1 MNEDAP
7 TMSTA
12 TAGGAG
18 FSHKDASTGPN
29 APIDP
34 IMNFKK
40 KVQKRKKMKEDN
52 EIDRPIVVDR
62 QVPGG
67 RSRLF
72 QYRVKIPKGGID
84 TIIYANNPAELRQ
97 KLRLLVNYRYRGD
110 ISIERIM
117 PGEAGKFFMD
127 KRHKHMKNVN
137 ESADDKSAQQAI
149 VQQKTALEKKKVLM
163 KKQALQKQLQSKVQD
178 MKKKARVGGNKGEA
192 DS

>member
-18 FSHKDASTGPN
+18 FSHKAAATGPN
-29 APIDP
+29 AGIDP
-34 IMNFKK
+34 ILNFKK

-52 EIDRPIVVDR
+52 EIDRPITVDR

-72 QYRVKIPKGGID
+72 QYRVKIPKGDID

-117 PGEAGKFFMD
+117 PGEAGKFFMN
-127 KRHKHMKNVN
+127 KRSKHMKNVN
-137 ESADDKSAQQAI
+137 ESDDQKQQQAI
-149 VQQKTALEKKKVLM
+149 VQQKTALEKKKVM
-163 KKQALQKQLQSKVQD
+163 IKKMALQKQLQSKVQD
-178 MKKKARVGGNKGEA
+178 MKKKARVGGVKGEA

>member
-18 FSHKDASTGPN
+18 FSHKAAATGPN
-29 APIDP
+29 AGIDP

-52 EIDRPIVVDR
+52 EIDRPVTVDR
-62 QVPGG
+62 QVPCG

-72 QYRVKIPKGGID
+72 QYRVKIPKGNID

-127 KRHKHMKNVN
+127 KRSKHMKNVN
-137 ESADDKSAQQAI
+137 ESDDKKQQQQI
-149 VQQKTALEKKKVLM
+149 VQQKTALEKKKVM
-163 KKQALQKQLQSKVQD
+163 IKKMALQKQLQSKVQSL
-178 MKKKARVGGNKGEA
+178 KKKARVGGVKGDA
-192 DS
+192 DT

>member
-18 FSHKDASTGPN
+18 FSHKAAATGPN
-29 APIDP
+29 AGIDP
-34 IMNFKK
+34 ILNFKK

-52 EIDRPIVVDR
+52 EIDRPITVDR
-62 QVPGG
+62 QVPCG

-72 QYRVKIPKGGID
+72 QYRVKIPKGDID

-117 PGEAGKFFMD
+117 PGEAGKFFMN
-127 KRHKHMKNVN
+127 KRSKHMKNVN
-137 ESADDKSAQQAI
+137 ESDDKAAQQAI

-178 MKKKARVGGNKGEA
+178 LKKKARVGGAKGEA

>member
-18 FSHKDASTGPN
+18 FSHKAAATGPN
-29 APIDP
+29 AGIDP

-52 EIDRPIVVDR
+52 EIDRPITIDR
-62 QVPGG
+62 QVPCG

-72 QYRVKIPKGGID
+72 QYRVKIPKGDID

-117 PGEAGKFFMD
+117 PGEAGKFFMN
-127 KRHKHMKNVN
+127 KRSKHMKNVN
-137 ESADDKSAQQAI
+137 ESDDKKQQQAI
-149 VQQKTALEKKKVLM
+149 VQQKTALEKKKVM
-163 KKQALQKQLQSKVQD
+163 IKKMALQKQLQSKVQD
-178 MKKKARVGGNKGEA
+178 MKKKARVGGVKGEA
-192 DS
+192 DT

>member
-1 MNEDAP
+1 MNEAAP

-18 FSHKDASTGPN
+18 FSHKAAATGPN
-29 APIDP
+29 AGIDP
-34 IMNFKK
+34 ILNFKK

-52 EIDRPIVVDR
+52 EIDRPITVDR
-62 QVPGG
+62 QVPCG

-72 QYRVKIPKGGID
+72 QYRVKIPKGDID

-127 KRHKHMKNVN
+127 KRSKHMKNVN
-137 ESADDKSAQQAI
+137 ESDDKAAQQAI

>member
-1 MNEDAP
+1 MNEEMM
-7 TMSTA
+7 TTG

-18 FSHKDASTGPN
+18 FSGKAAATGPN
-29 APIDP
+29 AGIDP

-40 KVQKRKKMKEDN
+40 KVLKRKKKMKEDN

-110 ISIERIM
+110 ISVERIM

-127 KRHKHMKNVN
+127 KRSKHMKNVN
-137 ESADDKSAQQAI
+137 ESDDKKQQQQI
-149 VQQKTALEKKKVLM
+149 VQQKTALEKKKVM
-163 KKQALQKQLQSKVQD
+163 IKKMALQKQLQSKVQD
-178 MKKKARVGGNKGEA
+178 MKKKARVGGVKGEA
-192 DS
+192 DT

>member
-18 FSHKDASTGPN
+18 FSHKAAATGPN
-29 APIDP
+29 AGIDP

-52 EIDRPIVVDR
+52 EIDRPITIDR
-62 QVPGG
+62 QVPCG

-72 QYRVKIPKGGID
+72 QYRVKIPKGDID

-110 ISIERIM
+110 ISVERIM
-117 PGEAGKFFMD
+117 PGEAGKFFMN
-127 KRHKHMKNVN
+127 KRSKHMKNVN
-137 ESADDKSAQQAI
+137 ESDEQKQQQAI
-149 VQQKTALEKKKVLM
+149 VQQKTALEKKKVM
-163 KKQALQKQLQSKVQD
+163 IKKMALQKQLQSKVQD
-178 MKKKARVGGNKGEA
+178 MKKKARVGGVKGEA

>member
-1 MNEDAP
+1 MNEEMM
-7 TMSTA
+7 TTG

-18 FSHKDASTGPN
+18 FSGKAAATGPN
-29 APIDP
+29 AGIDP

-40 KVQKRKKMKEDN
+40 KVLKRKKKMKEDN

-62 QVPGG
+62 QVPCG

-110 ISIERIM
+110 ISVERIM

-127 KRHKHMKNVN
+127 KRSKHMKNVN
-137 ESADDKSAQQAI
+137 ESDDKKQQQQI
-149 VQQKTALEKKKVLM
+149 VQQKTALEKKKVM
-163 KKQALQKQLQSKVQD
+163 IKKMALQKQLQSKVQD
-178 MKKKARVGGNKGEA
+178 MKKKARVGGVKGEA
-192 DS
+192 DT

>member
-18 FSHKDASTGPN
+18 FSHKAAATGPN
-29 APIDP
+29 AGIDP

-52 EIDRPIVVDR
+52 EIDRPITVDR

-72 QYRVKIPKGGID
+72 QYRVKIPKGDID

-117 PGEAGKFFMD
+117 PGEAGKFFMN
-127 KRHKHMKNVN
+127 KRSKHMKNVN
-137 ESADDKSAQQAI
+137 ESDDQKQQQAI
-149 VQQKTALEKKKVLM
+149 VQQKTALEKKKVM
-163 KKQALQKQLQSKVQD
+163 IKKMALQKQLQSKVQD
-178 MKKKARVGGNKGEA
+178 MKKKARVGGVKGEA

>member
-1 MNEDAP
+1 MNEEMM
-7 TMSTA
+7 TTG

-18 FSHKDASTGPN
+18 FSGKAAATGPN
-29 APIDP
+29 AGIDP

-40 KVQKRKKMKEDN
+40 KVLKRKKKMKEDN
-52 EIDRPIVVDR
+52 EIDRPMVLDR
-62 QVPGG
+62 QVPCG

-110 ISIERIM
+110 ISVERIM

-127 KRHKHMKNVN
+127 KRSKHMKNVN
-137 ESADDKSAQQAI
+137 ESDDNKKQQQAI
-149 VQQKTALEKKKVLM
+149 VQQKQALEKKKVM
-163 KKQALQKQLQSKVQD
+163 FKKQALQKQLQNKVQD
-178 MKKKARVGGNKGEA
+178 LKKKARVGGVKGEA
-192 DS
+192 DT

>member
-18 FSHKDASTGPN
+18 FSHKAAATGPN
-29 APIDP
+29 AGIDP

-52 EIDRPIVVDR
+52 EIDRPVTVDR
-62 QVPGG
+62 QVPCG

-72 QYRVKIPKGGID
+72 QYRVKIPKGNID

-127 KRHKHMKNVN
+127 KRSKHMKNVN
-137 ESADDKSAQQAI
+137 ESDDKKQQQQI
-149 VQQKTALEKKKVLM
+149 VQQKTALEKKKVM
-163 KKQALQKQLQSKVQD
+163 IKKMALQKQLQSKVQSL
-178 MKKKARVGGNKGEA
+178 KKKARVGGVKGEA
-192 DS
+192 DT

>member
-1 MNEDAP
+1 MNEEMM
-7 TMSTA
+7 TTG

-18 FSHKDASTGPN
+18 FSGKAAATGPN
-29 APIDP
+29 AGIDP

-40 KVQKRKKMKEDN
+40 KVLKRKKKMKEDN

-62 QVPGG
+62 QVPCG

-110 ISIERIM
+110 ISVERIM

-127 KRHKHMKNVN
+127 KRSKHMKNVN
-137 ESADDKSAQQAI
+137 ESDDKKQQQQI
-149 VQQKTALEKKKVLM
+149 VQQKTALEKKKVM
-163 KKQALQKQLQSKVQD
+163 IKKMALQKQLQSKVQSL
-178 MKKKARVGGNKGEA
+178 KKKARVGGVKGEA
-192 DS
+192 DT

>member
-18 FSHKDASTGPN
+18 FSHKAAATGPN
-29 APIDP
+29 AGIDP

-40 KVQKRKKMKEDN
+40 KVQKRKKKMKEDN

-110 ISIERIM
+110 ISVERIM

-127 KRHKHMKNVN
+127 KKQNHLRNVKEN
-137 ESADDKSAQQAI
+137 ADQAI
-149 VQQKTALEKKKVLM
+149 KQQMTRQQIGLEKKKSSDKIKQIRMELQKKTASLM
-163 KKQALQKQLQSKVQD
+163 KKQRA
-178 MKKKARVGGNKGEA
+178 GGAQATVDK
-192 DS
+192 

>member
-1 MNEDAP
+1 MNEEMM
-7 TMSTA
+7 TTG

-18 FSHKDASTGPN
+18 FSHKAAATGPN
-29 APIDP
+29 GGIDP

-40 KVQKRKKMKEDN
+40 KVQKRKKKMKEDN

-110 ISIERIM
+110 ISVERIM
-117 PGEAGKFFMD
+117 PGEAGKFFMN
-127 KRHKHMKNVN
+127 KRSKHMKNVN
-137 ESADDKSAQQAI
+137 ESDEQKQQQAI
-149 VQQKTALEKKKVLM
+149 VQQKTALEKKKVM
-163 KKQALQKQLQSKVQD
+163 IKKMALQKQLQSKVQD
-178 MKKKARVGGNKGEA
+178 MKKKARVGGVKGEA

>member
-18 FSHKDASTGPN
+18 FSHKAAATGPN
-29 APIDP
+29 AGIDP

-52 EIDRPIVVDR
+52 EIDRPITVDR
-62 QVPGG
+62 QVPCG

-72 QYRVKIPKGGID
+72 QYRVKIPKGDID

-127 KRHKHMKNVN
+127 KRSKHMKNVN
-137 ESADDKSAQQAI
+137 ESDDKKQQQAI
-149 VQQKTALEKKKVLM
+149 VQQKTALEKKKVM
-163 KKQALQKQLQSKVQD
+163 IKKMALQKQLQSKVQD
-178 MKKKARVGGNKGEA
+178 MKKKARVGGVKGEA
-192 DS
+192 DT

>member
-18 FSHKDASTGPN
+18 FSHKAAATGPN
-29 APIDP
+29 AGIDP

-52 EIDRPIVVDR
+52 EIDRPVTVDR
-62 QVPGG
+62 QVPCG

-72 QYRVKIPKGGID
+72 QYRVKIPKGDID

-117 PGEAGKFFMD
+117 PGEAGKFFMN
-127 KRHKHMKNVN
+127 KRSKHMKNVN
-137 ESADDKSAQQAI
+137 ESDDQKQQQAI
-149 VQQKTALEKKKVLM
+149 VQQKTALEKKKVM
-163 KKQALQKQLQSKVQD
+163 IKKMALQKQLQSKVQD
-178 MKKKARVGGNKGEA
+178 MKKKARVGGVKGEA

>member
-18 FSHKDASTGPN
+18 FSHKAAATGPN
-29 APIDP
+29 AGIDP
-34 IMNFKK
+34 ILNFKK

-52 EIDRPIVVDR
+52 EIDRPITVDR
-62 QVPGG
+62 QVPCG

-72 QYRVKIPKGGID
+72 QYRVKIPKGDID

-117 PGEAGKFFMD
+117 PGEAGKFFMN
-127 KRHKHMKNVN
+127 KRSKHMKNVN
-137 ESADDKSAQQAI
+137 ESDDQKQQQAI
-149 VQQKTALEKKKVLM
+149 VQQKTALEKKKVM
-163 KKQALQKQLQSKVQD
+163 IKKMALQKQLQSKVQD
-178 MKKKARVGGNKGEA
+178 MKKKARVGGVKGEA